1 MKKANAFFR
10 KWDKLLDNTDVSNFE
25 LNKYSI
31 FFIEYIRGRLSGNNE
46 NFNRQI
52 LAIQANLILR
62 RTTNPCNFIIFSFLW
77 KNFSLKFWW
86 QLLGQVSKFLP
97 IQNFPTV
104 FRPFCVNNWSLH
116 SRVEF
121 SKVAIQLEC
130 GFFNTRCLSSW
141 K

>member
-46 NFNRQI
+46 NFDRQI

-77 KNFSLKFWW
+77 KNFSLKF
-86 QLLGQVSKFLP
+86 
-97 IQNFPTV
+97 
-104 FRPFCVNNWSLH
+104 
-116 SRVEF
+116 
-121 SKVAIQLEC
+121 
-130 GFFNTRCLSSW
+130 
-141 K
+141 